1 MCPNGTRLA
10 ETSKQGDSHMQT
22 WSMRLRT
29 WRSGALAAVLA
40 LAAMGVAAAP
50 AAADD
55 LVGPTADSL
64 TITSFAG
71 GDIGFIRQGA
81 RIYVCANNVV
91 DGGDTPTGVKS
102 ATMDISSF
110 GLPYP
115 GYDLTKMNMSNS
127 PVKTGICRGSFNSWE
142 GDWPARKPLPEGPY
156 AYSVTMTDFAGN
168 STTMSDT
175 GTMDNTPPKAK
186 DVQSSNGGT
195 TVGKAEL
202 GDTITFSFNEIMSR
216 MLGDDAPT
224 NRNVVVHIDNSGS
237 NDLLSVWV
245 EGNQRQDYY
254 VGTVKL
260 GGDYVSANTT
270 FGATGVPSTLVRG
283 STPGTNVITLG
294 TPSGPTRTV
303 TGSHTMVWSPSPNA
317 MDRPGN
323 PLVVSTITE
332 SGLGDP
338 DF

>member
-1 MCPNGTRLA
+1 M
-10 ETSKQGDSHMQT
+10 
-22 WSMRLRT
+22 
-29 WRSGALAAVLA
+29 LAALLA
-40 LAAMGVAAAP
+40 LTVAGVGAAP

-55 LVGPTADSL
+55 VVGPTADSL
-64 TITSFAG
+64 SITSFAG

-91 DGGDTPTGVKS
+91 DGGDVPSGVKS
-102 ATMDISSF
+102 VTMDISSF
-110 GLPYP
+110 GLPYT
-115 GYDLTKMNMSNS
+115 GYDLTKMTMSNS
-127 PVKTGICRGSFNSWE
+127 PYKTGICRGSLNSWE

-156 AYSVTMTDFAGN
+156 AYSVTMTDFVGN
-168 STTMSDT
+168 TSTMSDT
-175 GTMDNTPPKAK
+175 GIMDNTPPKAK
-186 DVQSSNGGT
+186 DIQTSNGGAV
-195 TVGKAEL
+195 VGKPEL
-202 GDTITFSFNEIMSR
+202 GDKITLTFSEIMSR

-224 NRNVVVHIDNSGS
+224 MRNVVVHIDNSGS
-237 NDLLSVWV
+237 NDVLSVWV

-260 GGDYVSANTT
+260 GGDYVSANRT

-294 TPSGPTRTV
+294 TPSGTTNTV
-303 TGSHTMVWSPSPNA
+303 TGSRTMVWTPSANA

-323 PLVVSTITE
+323 PIVVSNVTE
-332 SGLGDP
+332 SGAGDP